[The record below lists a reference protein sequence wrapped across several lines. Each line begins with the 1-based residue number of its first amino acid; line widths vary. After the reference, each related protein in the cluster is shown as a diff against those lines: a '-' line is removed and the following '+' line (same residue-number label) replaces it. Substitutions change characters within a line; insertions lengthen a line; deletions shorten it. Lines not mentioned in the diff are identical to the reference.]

1 MWIRY
6 RIPLF
11 GISALLALAI
21 PSLLLTSPASA
32 QSSSFA
38 AHPFTIEVNGGVAT
52 FSRFLEQRID
62 GGERELTAETSPTVS
77 VAVGYQPWEKAAIRI
92 SGSFVPAKLE
102 YKTDVGNGSTAL
114 DASDLGKINVVTLG
128 VEVVRFVSLPVGPFR
143 PYGSAG
149 VLGSMWT
156 MDTESLTPG
165 EVAPQGDGLLRLGAI
180 TRAGLQ
186 ISATPQLSLRLEIN
200 SLTTGSPFD
209 GKDSFRLVDGETVFD
224 ESEVASIRQLML
236 GLAFAF

>member
-6 RIPLF
+6 RAPLF
-11 GISALLALAI
+11 GIAVLLAAAL
-21 PSLLLTSPASA
+21 PCLLLSSPANA
-32 QSSSFA
+32 QSASVA
-38 AHPFTIEVNGGVAT
+38 AHPFSIEVNGGAAM
-52 FSRFLEQRID
+52 FSRFLEQRVD
-62 GGERELTAETSPTVS
+62 GVERELTAEAAPTVS

-102 YKTDVGNGSTAL
+102 YKTDIGNGSTAL
-114 DASDLGKINVVTLG
+114 DATDLGKINVVTLG

-149 VLGSMWT
+149 VLASIWA
-156 MDTESLTPG
+156 MDTESLAPG

-180 TRAGLQ
+180 TRVGLQ
-186 ISATPQLSLRLEIN
+186 LNATPQFSVRLEIN

-224 ESEVASIRQLML
+224 ESEVSSIRQLML